1 MTDMTTRIVPA
12 DAAGASGASG
22 ASRRSTLRFSPLFGS
37 GAVLQR
43 DKPIRVWGEAAAGA
57 HVRVT
62 IDGVEAT
69 AVAESDG
76 TWQATLPPHP
86 AGGPYTLVAR
96 TDADIDSDCD
106 GNGGGDGDGKVI
118 ANDVLYGDVWV
129 LGGQSNMQLWM
140 GRLYERYPDELAQAR
155 DGNVRCFIVPEAEDF
170 HGPRRTIDGGSWL
183 VEGRDDYA
191 PVSGVGYF
199 FAKRLRERADV
210 PIGLLQ
216 TAIGGTVI
224 ETWTAEEWVDRLGL
238 LPPDHDRWRNDDYV
252 RGIAERYEADFAR
265 YETAVNAMDRGLAEG
280 WGGKD
285 FDDSAWDELA
295 LADAYAPHP
304 ALSGAAVVWFR
315 KTIDVPERLVGRS
328 ARMFFGT
335 LTDADDCYVNGELVG
350 STGYKYPPRNYVIPR
365 LAARTTIAFR
375 LRIDTNQGGGFRFG
389 KRHRI
394 VCGNDADV
402 IDVDAMGPW
411 RYAVAARTPEAP
423 AQTFLSRYAASCYN
437 GMIAPIGRYGVK
449 GVLWY
454 QGESNASRTPIRYA
468 DKMAALIQCWRETF
482 GEPNLPFLY
491 AQLPNI
497 AFEARGWAKLRDEQ
511 RKALAVGNTAMVVLL
526 GAGEDNDLHPLDKD
540 TVGTRFARAAEVLAY
555 GADHEAMGPIVS
567 RAWLSQGAITLRF
580 AHCGGGLATDGTAL
594 TFEVLDAGAD
604 GRSVWRPMDGY
615 VSSPSTVTIPLPCD
629 RRFGEDSR
637 IRYAWGDSPRPVLRS
652 REGLLASPFEVELE
666 VANIAER

>member
-1 MTDMTTRIVPA
+1 MTDMTTMTVLD
-12 DAAGASGASG
+12 DASGTSDASGAPHHG
-22 ASRRSTLRFSPLFGS
+22 TLRLSPLFGS

-57 HVRVT
+57 RVCVT
-62 IDGVEAT
+62 IDGMEAAT
-69 AVAESDG
+69 VAGCDG
-76 TWQATLPPHP
+76 TWQVTLPPHP
-86 AGGPYTLVAR
+86 AGGPYTLMAQ
-96 TDADIDSDCD
+96 ADVDSDPD
-106 GNGGGDGDGKVI
+106 GGETI
-118 ANDVLYGDVWV
+118 AANDVLYGDVWV

-140 GRLYERYPDELAQAR
+140 GRLYERYPDELAQAH
-155 DGNVRCFIVPEAEDF
+155 DGNVRCFIVPETEDF
-170 HGPRRTIDGGSWL
+170 HGPRRTLDGGSWL

-191 PVSGVGYF
+191 PVSGAGYF
-199 FAKRLRERADV
+199 FAKRLREQVDV

-238 LPPDHDRWRNDDYV
+238 LPPDHDKWRDDGYV
-252 RGIAERYEADFAR
+252 QGIAERYQADFAR

-280 WGGKD
+280 WAGVD
-285 FDDSAWDELA
+285 FDDAAWDELA

-304 ALSGAAVVWFR
+304 ALSGPAVVWFR
-315 KTIDVPERLVGRS
+315 KTIDVPERFVGRS

-365 LAARTTIAFR
+365 LTVRTTIAFR

-394 VCGNDADV
+394 VCGSDADV

-482 GEPNLPFLY
+482 GEPDLPFLY

-497 AFEARGWAKLRDEQ
+497 GFEARGWAKLRDEQ
-511 RKALAVGNTAMVVLL
+511 RKALTVGNTAMIVLL
-526 GAGEDNDLHPLDKD
+526 GVGEDNDLHPLDKG
-540 TVGTRFARAAEVLAY
+540 TVGTRFARAAEALVY

-567 RAWLSQGAITLRF
+567 RAWCSQGAITLRF

-594 TFEVLDAGAD
+594 TFEVLDAGTD
-604 GRSVWRPMDGY
+604 RSAWRQMSGY

-637 IRYAWGDSPRPVLRS
+637 VRYAWGDSPRPVLRS
-652 REGLLASPFEVELE
+652 CEGLLASPFEVELE
-666 VANIAER
+666 V